1 MHEATRLLP
10 IHLPAVMSN
19 ECSSNTAVFPEI
31 AESQLA
37 FF

>member
-1 MHEATRLLP
+1 MHEATCLFP

-19 ECSSNTAVFPEI
+19 ECRSNNVVFPEI
-31 AESQLA
+31 AESHLA